1 MKARWLT
8 TASIYFYY
16 FSFKSFCFVIFSL
29 SRFYALL
36 KVWRH
41 NCGKK
46 TYVIYSCFNRLAF
59 DANKTIQREVLL
71 QCQCADYRN
80 VIGANMFWWNMKD
93 PPIDQIQANKTFF
106 ELDKN
111 LMKLGV
117 EQKPTWTRQVI
128 GCTPWTKM
136 IPDPLKC

>member
-8 TASIYFYY
+8 TASIF
-16 FSFKSFCFVIFSL
+16 FIFFPSNLSVSLFFFISILRFVESW
-29 SRFYALL
+29 
-36 KVWRH
+36 KH
-41 NCGKK
+41 NCVKK
-46 TYVIYSCFNRLAF
+46 TYVIYSCINRLAF

-136 IPDPLKC
+136 IPNPVKC